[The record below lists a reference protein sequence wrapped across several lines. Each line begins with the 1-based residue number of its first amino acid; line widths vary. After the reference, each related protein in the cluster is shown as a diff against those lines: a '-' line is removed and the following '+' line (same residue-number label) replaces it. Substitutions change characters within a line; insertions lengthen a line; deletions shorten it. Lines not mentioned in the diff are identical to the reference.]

1 MRKALFAIIIVVT
14 AMGLGGKLM
23 GQTVC
28 PGFSVVV
35 NTPEDELTLAY
46 NGAENPQDQ
55 VAALDKFMQ
64 ANADSKFV
72 PCAEEYYTMAYL
84 KLNNYDK
91 VIEHGEKALTLN
103 HRDMMVTLNLAR
115 AYVAL
120 GKVSDAAFDA
130 ILGAGDVIKTEGT
143 PSRQS
148 GISDDEFKKIQDE
161 AAAQTK
167 DWRAY
172 VEYAFFQ
179 LIQRE
184 PDGNKRVQWLEK
196 FAQTYPDSPNVNQ
209 LNFNFFLAYKMANQ
223 ADKEFEYGEKAVTA
237 DPGNAF
243 AANLL
248 AYDYAFTRN
257 NPGRAAEL
265 AKKALDAA
273 QGMKKPEGVPDDQF
287 KKDQDNQLGMA
298 HLTLGYASY
307 AKEAAAKSRKVGPA
321 IEDLK
326 AAAELLAANPNL
338 QGQALYLLGNAY
350 EFEYPPNHAGAIDA
364 LTKAAGSANPWQPQA
379 QDLLGKVKKAAKK

>member
-1 MRKALFAIIIVVT
+1 MRKVIFVILLVGA
-14 AMGLGGKLM
+14 AMGLSGQLM

-28 PGFSVVV
+28 PGFSIVV

-46 NGAENPQDQ
+46 NGAENPQEQ
-55 VAALDKFMQ
+55 VEALDKFMQ
-64 ANADSKFV
+64 AHADSKFV

-91 VIEHGEKALTLN
+91 VIEHGEKALSLN
-103 HRDMMVTLNLAR
+103 QRDVMVTLNLAK
-115 AYVAL
+115 AFVAS
-120 GKVSDAAFDA
+120 GKVSDSAFDA
-130 ILGAGDVIKTEGT
+130 LLGATDALKTEGT
-143 PSRQS
+143 LSRPTN
-148 GISDDEFKKIQDE
+148 ISDEEFKKLQE
-161 AAAQTK
+161 EVATQAK
-167 DWRAY
+167 DWRSY

-196 FAQTYPDSPNVNQ
+196 FAQTYGDTPNVGQ

-223 ADKEFEYGEKAVTA
+223 ADKEFEYGEKAVTS

-257 NPGRAAEL
+257 NPDRAAEL
-265 AKKALDAA
+265 AKKALEAA
-273 QGMKKPEGVPDDQF
+273 QAMKKPEGVSDEQF
-287 KKDQDNQLGMA
+287 KADQNNQLGMA

-307 AKEAAAKSRKVGPA
+307 AKAAAAKSRKVDPA

-338 QGQALYLLGNAY
+338 QGQANYLLGNAY
-350 EFEYPPNHAGAIDA
+350 EFSVPANHAGAIDA
-364 LTKAAGSANPWQPQA
+364 LTKAAGSANPWQAQA